1 MDTAATDTGTENGG
15 KEAGSGDILPD
26 RQAAEDL
33 FLPVRAFM
41 RNARMA
47 SCRTFLELL
56 AQNPPQS
63 LLLEGGDATQRLAAA
78 HYWTLFLNCDPEG
91 VPVRPKAPAP
101 SFFSLPGLAPAR
113 KTKEDRPQAAT
124 DATDRP
130 CLQCAACLRFIAHM
144 HRDCFFF
151 DGAGQS
157 IKIDELRPLKSV
169 CWEQPREARFR
180 VIIIR
185 EAQAMTLEASN
196 TLLKLLEEPVA
207 ATSFALLA
215 PQRERLLPTLVSR
228 SFVLTLPWERQ
239 AGETENFCAW
249 EPVLCA
255 FLERGQGLFARSA
268 VKGAVDAALV
278 QNIIDGCARALIAAF
293 SSASGGESRLGGL
306 GKIFSALP
314 AANLRILDELLAEG
328 RENLNRGVNP
338 VLTLEWLMLRA
349 YFLLHP
355 SSARS
360 GETGG
365 PA

>member
-1 MDTAATDTGTENGG
+1 MDAAATDTGTESGG
-15 KEAGSGDILPD
+15 KEAASGDILPD
-26 RQAAEDL
+26 RQATEEL

-41 RNARMA
+41 QSARMA
-47 SCRTFLELL
+47 SCRTFLERL

-78 HYWTLFLNCDPEG
+78 HYWALFLNCDPAG
-91 VPVRPKAPAP
+91 VPARPKPPAAP
-101 SFFSLPGLAPAR
+101 SFFPLPGFAPPR
-113 KTKEDRPQAAT
+113 KTEEDPPRAA
-124 DATDRP
+124 AGRP

-151 DGAGQS
+151 DGSAQS

-180 VIIIR
+180 AIIIR
-185 EAQAMTLEASN
+185 EAQAMTMEASN

-228 SFVLTLPWERQ
+228 SFVLTLPWTRE
-239 AGETENFCAW
+239 AGETADFCAW

-255 FLERGQGLFARSA
+255 FLETGQGFFGQSA
-268 VKGAVDAALV
+268 AKGAVDASLV
-278 QNIIDGCARALIAAF
+278 QNIIDGCARALIAAIL
-293 SSASGGESRLGGL
+293 SGSGGEARPGGL

-314 AANLRILDELLAEG
+314 AAKLRVLDELLAEG
-328 RENLNRGVNP
+328 RENINRGVNP
-338 VLTLEWLMLRA
+338 VLTLEWLMLHA

-355 SSARS
+355 SAARS
-360 GETGG
+360 GDERGR
-365 PA
+365 A

>member
-1 MDTAATDTGTENGG
+1 MDTTATDTDTESSG

-26 RQAAEDL
+26 RRAAAEL

-41 RNARMA
+41 QSAQMA
-47 SCRTFLELL
+47 SCRTFLERL

-78 HYWTLFLNCDPEG
+78 HYWALFLNCDPRRG
-91 VPVRPKAPAP
+91 PARPTPPAVP
-101 SFFSLPGLAPAR
+101 SFFSLPGLAPVL
-113 KTKEDRPQAAT
+113 KTEDDPPQAAV
-124 DATDRP
+124 DAANRP
-130 CLQCAACLRFIAHM
+130 CLQCAACLRLIAHM

-151 DGAGQS
+151 DGADQS

-180 VIIIR
+180 VIILR

-228 SFVLTLPWERQ
+228 SFVITLPWTRQ
-239 AGETENFCAW
+239 AGDTGNFCAW
-249 EPVLCA
+249 KPLLCA
-255 FLERGQGLFARSA
+255 FLETGEGLFARSA

-278 QNIIDGCARALIAAF
+278 QNIIDGCAKALIEAIL
-293 SSASGGESRLGGL
+293 SGSGGESRMGGL

-314 AANLRILDELLAEG
+314 AAKLRILDELLAEG

-338 VLTLEWLMLRA
+338 ALTLEWLMLRA
-349 YFLLHP
+349 YLLLQP
-355 SSARS
+355 SARS
-360 GETGG
+360 DYTGDQ
-365 PA
+365 A